1 MNAVLSSLVDD
12 AQRRLGAR
20 VPRFG
25 VRFAALSVVIYLA
38 AGCSA
43 PPAAAPAAAPPTTAP
58 APAAQPTTAPAAP
71 AGTTAA
77 AAPAVKAGQLDL
89 NAIFP
94 AGAGR
99 DLVLQNCTSCHTIV
113 PIVTGQKPKGQWEV
127 TKNNHLQRVSGL
139 SKDQVDTIFTY
150 LENNFGPDNPVPQ
163 LPQELLNT
171 GTSK

>member
-1 MNAVLSSLVDD
+1 MMGEHVPTLA
-12 AQRRLGAR
+12 ARL
-20 VPRFG
+20 
-25 VRFAALSVVIYLA
+25 AALSVVICFA

-43 PPAAAPAAAPPTTAP
+43 APAAPTATV
-58 APAAQPTTAPAAP
+58 APAAKPTTAPAAP
-71 AGTTAA
+71 AGVTAA
-77 AAPAVKAGQLDL
+77 GGAAPAAKPGALDL

-94 AGAGR
+94 PGPGK

-113 PIVTGQKPKGQWEV
+113 PIVTGQKPRGQWEV

-139 SKDQVDTIFTY
+139 QRDQIDTIFTY

-163 LPQELLNT
+163 LPPELLNT